1 MIIRVVFVALISLV
15 LVVAPA
21 KGQDILDSAIKKT
34 TRLSAE
40 NSLEQSQGQRGPMG
54 GGWKWTG
61 ISLIAVGGVALL
73 FSNTIHDECVEVYGR
88 YNCGDPDEVRLL
100 GAIIAGG
107 GAALLGIGAA
117 KRPRLNLLPDVS
129 IGRSSV
135 AFGKRLSF

>member
-1 MIIRVVFVALISLV
+1 MSTRFTFVLLACLV
-15 LVVAPA
+15 LAVAPA
-21 KGQDILDSAIKKT
+21 KAQNILDSAIEKSV
-34 TRLSAE
+34 RLSTE

-88 YNCGDPDEVRLL
+88 YNCGDPNEIRVF